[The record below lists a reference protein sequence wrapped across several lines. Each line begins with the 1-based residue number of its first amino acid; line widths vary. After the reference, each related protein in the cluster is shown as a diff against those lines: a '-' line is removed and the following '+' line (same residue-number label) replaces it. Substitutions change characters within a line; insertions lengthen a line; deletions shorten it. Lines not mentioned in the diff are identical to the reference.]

1 MTKRKVLILGGYGS
15 FGRHISAELAGRNDA
30 LLILAGR
37 NATRGEAAARA
48 IGADFVQCDAGN
60 AKSLASAVANAW
72 LVINAAGP
80 FQGQDYAIPQAAIDA
95 GCHYIDLA
103 DGRDYVVSFAELDAA
118 ARVRGVFACTGAS
131 TTPAV
136 TSALVADLQPQ
147 LGPIRTIRIALNAG
161 NKNQPGLSTIA
172 AILSYVGQPM
182 PVWQNGQWQ
191 TKTGWTAGET
201 VEFPSPVGRRRGQL
215 CDVPDLSLFPLRFH
229 ADTVTF
235 KAGVELTVLNYAIGA
250 LGMLKRLLPFI
261 SLPSLA
267 RPLIAASGLFKPFGS
282 LRGGCGVWVTD
293 VDGNERSAAVVA
305 HENGPRIPG
314 SPAILLARKLL
325 AGEINERG
333 AFPCMGFIRLAEFA
347 EFLAPFHIEIVRGE
361 NGVWKSPC
369 PTAPCPTSH

>member
-15 FGRHISAELAGRNDA
+15 FGRHISAELVGRNDIQ
-30 LLILAGR
+30 LILAGR
-37 NATRGEAAARA
+37 SAARGEAAARA
-48 IGADFVQCDAGN
+48 LGADFVQCDAAN
-60 AKSLASAVANAW
+60 ARSLASAIAGMW

-80 FQGQDYAIPQAAIDA
+80 FQGQDYAIPRAAIDA
-95 GCHYIDLA
+95 GSHYIDLA
-103 DGRDYVVSFAELDAA
+103 DGRDYVVGFAELDKA
-118 ARVRGVFACTGAS
+118 ARARGVFACTGAS

-172 AILSYVGQPM
+172 AILSYVGKPM
-182 PVWQNGQWQ
+182 QVWQDGQWR
-191 TKTGWTAGET
+191 TMTGWTAGES
-201 VEFPSPVGRRRGQL
+201 VEFPLPVGRRRVQS
-215 CDVPDLSLFPLRFH
+215 CDVPDLSLFPPHFH
-229 ADTVTF
+229 AETVTF
-235 KAGVELTVLNYAIGA
+235 KAGVELTVLNYAIGS
-250 LGMLKRLLPFI
+250 LGLLKRLLPFI

-293 VDGNERSAAVVA
+293 AGGNERSAAIVA

-325 AGEINERG
+325 AGEISERG

-347 EFLAPFHIEIVRGE
+347 EFLAPFHIDIVRGE
-361 NGVWKSPC
+361 NGRWNS
-369 PTAPCPTSH
+369 A